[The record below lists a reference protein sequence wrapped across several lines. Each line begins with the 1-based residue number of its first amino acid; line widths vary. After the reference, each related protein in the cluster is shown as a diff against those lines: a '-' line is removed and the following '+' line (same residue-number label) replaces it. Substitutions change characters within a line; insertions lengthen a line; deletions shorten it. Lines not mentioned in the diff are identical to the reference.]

1 MLEELYKKG
10 YLNYSQLILD
20 HSKALGLGA
29 DEAFLLIKIL
39 DYYSKNK
46 NLSIEKIS
54 SALLMSSS
62 KVDKLVA
69 SLMERGYYEIFL
81 AYDHGVGKECVS
93 FHPLFIK
100 LEGIINQKE
109 FVDEYDIEKANQYL
123 TNKLNRVLTAHEL
136 EILQKLI
143 LEDHYTLE
151 AIKTAVDKITTENR
165 VLSMRSLTMTL
176 SNQKQKLQLQKEAP
190 AAFQDFV
197 KKI

>member
-1 MLEELYKKG
+1 MLEDLYKKG
-10 YLNYSQLILD
+10 YLNYGQLLLD
-20 HSKALGLGA
+20 YAKALGLGA
-29 DEAFLLIKIL
+29 DEAYLLMKLL
-39 DYYSKNK
+39 DYYLKNK
-46 NLSIEKIS
+46 NLSLDKIS
-54 SALLMSSS
+54 SDLLMSSS

-93 FHPLFIK
+93 FQPLFAK
-100 LEGIINQKE
+100 LEGILNQKE
-109 FVDEYDIEKANQYL
+109 FIDDYDIEKANQYL
-123 TNKLNRVLTAHEL
+123 TKHLNRVLTAHEL

-151 AIKTAVDKITTENR
+151 AIQVAVDKIVAENR
-165 VLSMRSLTMTL
+165 VLSLRSLTMTL
-176 SNQKQKLQLQKEAP
+176 SNQKQKFQLQKEVP